1 MYKRQLLNQSNAYA
15 IVTQPKVELVN
26 PTQLPKVIVDSSMLN
41 QPTVPLAVI
50 EADITDIAYII
61 FTSGSTGTP
70 KGVMID
76 HRAAMNTLEDINQRF
91 DLRATDRVFGLSA
104 WYLMLLPHL

>member
-1 MYKRQLLNQSNAYA
+1 
-15 IVTQPKVELVN
+15 
-26 PTQLPKVIVDSSMLN
+26 MLN
-41 QPTVPLAVI
+41 QPTVPLAAI

-76 HRAAMNTLEDINQRF
+76 HRAQ
-91 DLRATDRVFGLSA
+91 
-104 WYLMLLPHL
+104 